1 MKISSS
7 SLGIIALIVLG
18 LIYGSVFTVGER
30 DLAIKFRFSEIVDS
44 DYVPGL
50 HFKLP
55 YVNSVE
61 FYPKRLLTIIN
72 PQEQFLTK
80 EKKNLYVDFFVKWRI
95 TDVATY
101 YRATGGDANRAA
113 SRLLEIVKDGIRAE
127 FAKRTVPE
135 VVSAE
140 RREIMADML
149 TNARDN
155 AVQLGIEVVDVRVKR
170 IEFSSDVSESVFRRM
185 REERSRVAAELRA
198 EGAENAERIK
208 AEADRERTILLA
220 EAYRDAE
227 ILRGDGDASATG
239 IYAKAY
245 NRNPEFYAFS
255 RSIEAYKNSLGS
267 DGDLLVLG
275 PDSEFLRYLNDAQG
289 SKQGSK

>member
-1 MKISSS
+1 MKNSGSTY
-7 SLGIIALIVLG
+7 LIVAAIVAVAL
-18 LIYGSVFTVGER
+18 YGSVFTVGER
-30 DLAIKFRFSEIVDS
+30 DLAIKFRFSEIVGE
-44 DYVPGL
+44 DYEPGL
-50 HFKLP
+50 YFKIP
-55 YVNSVE
+55 YVNNVE
-61 FYPKRLLTIIN
+61 YYPKRILTIIN

-95 TDVATY
+95 TDIGTY

-149 TNARDN
+149 TAAREN
-155 AVQLGIEVVDVRVKR
+155 AVQLGIEVIDVRVKR

-185 REERSRVAAELRA
+185 REERLRVAAELRA

-227 ILRGDGDASATG
+227 ILRGDGDASATE

-245 NRNPEFYAFS
+245 NQNPEFYAFS
-255 RSIEAYKNSLGS
+255 RSIQAYKNSLGS

-275 PDSEFLRYLNDAQG
+275 PDSDFLRYLNKAKG
-289 SKQGSK
+289 TKTK